1 MTKRKSLETAA
12 PEFEGK
18 TLDKAIEAACRHFSA
33 SIDQLGIEILARGS
47 TGIFGIMGG
56 KARIR
61 AGLLSSLKKRPA
73 ESTTLAHAAPP
84 PSQSE
89 LLPESPSER
98 PASARQKTA
107 PIRETVQGPG
117 PHPSPPE
124 GFSTR
129 ACEILDALFQKA
141 SLDASV
147 SSSHIN
153 SELFLE
159 ITGAD
164 ISLVIGKDGQTLD
177 AFEYIL
183 NRMLAREFPEPIP
196 VILDAGGY
204 RAKREEFL
212 MGLAAQKAEKVKTTG
227 KTAFIN
233 PMSPADRRI
242 IHIALRNDPD
252 VRARST
258 GEGLYKRM
266 VITPSKTAK
275 RSDPQPAPPSPA
287 SPEQEPPSGA

>member
-1 MTKRKSLETAA
+1 MAKRKSQETDAL
-12 PEFEGK
+12 EFEGK
-18 TLDKAIEAACRHFSA
+18 TLDKAIEAACRHFSVPV
-33 SIDQLGIEILARGS
+33 DQLGIEIVARGS

-61 AGLLSSLKKRPA
+61 AGLLSSRKKSLA
-73 ESTTLAHAAPP
+73 ESETRTYAAAPP
-84 PSQSE
+84 SQPE
-89 LLPESPSER
+89 LLPESPSDR
-98 PASARQKTA
+98 PACASQKAA
-107 PIRETVQGPG
+107 PIREAVQDPS
-117 PHPSPPE
+117 PHPRPPE

-129 ACEILDALFQKA
+129 AGEILDVLFQKA
-141 SLDASV
+141 SLNASV
-147 SSSHIN
+147 TSSHMD
-153 SELFLE
+153 SELFLD

-196 VILDAGGY
+196 VILDAEGY
-204 RAKREEFL
+204 RAQREKFL
-212 MGLAAQKAEKVKTTG
+212 VGLATQKAEKVKTTG

-252 VRARST
+252 VRVRST
-258 GEGLYKRM
+258 GDGLYKKM
-266 VITPSKTAK
+266 VITPSKTA
-275 RSDPQPAPPSPA
+275 RRTTPQPTPPSPA
-287 SPEQEPPSGA
+287 SPEQEPPSGT

>member
-1 MTKRKSLETAA
+1 MTKRKSLETAVL
-12 PEFEGK
+12 EFEGK
-18 TLDKAIEAACRHFSA
+18 NLDKAIEAACRHFSA
-33 SIDQLGIEILARGS
+33 SIDQLGIEIVARGS

-61 AGLLSSLKKRPA
+61 AGLLSSLRKLSA
-73 ESTTLAHAAPP
+73 ESTPPP

-89 LLPESPSER
+89 LLPESPSAC
-98 PASARQKTA
+98 PKAAS
-107 PIRETVQGPG
+107 ILGTVQESA
-117 PHPSPPE
+117 PHPGPPE
-124 GFSTR
+124 GFSAR

-147 SSSHIN
+147 SSSHMN
-153 SELFLE
+153 GELFLE

-164 ISLVIGKDGQTLD
+164 ISLVIGKDGQNLD

-183 NRMLAREFPEPIP
+183 NRILAREFPEPIP

-266 VITPSKTAK
+266 VITPSKTAR
-275 RSDPQPAPPSPA
+275 RSDPQPTPPSSA